1 MNGVQAAD
9 QSLLRRTVV
18 EVASLPDDDL
28 AIVVDVVAFLKQQRS
43 AETAAD
49 IRRAARQRAAALRA
63 QPRDQLAAQLI
74 EVGERIRSQAV
85 ASGTAIDGDWE
96 GD

>member
-1 MNGVQAAD
+1 MNHVQMID

-28 AIVVDVVAFLKQQRS
+28 AILLEVVALLKQHR
-43 AETAAD
+43 ANEMTAD
-49 IRRAARQRAAALRA
+49 IRQAARRRAMDLRGL
-63 QPRDQLAAQLI
+63 PRDQLAAQLR
-74 EVGERIRSQAV
+74 EVGERIRAQAI
-85 ASGTAIDGDWE
+85 ASGTAIDGDWQ

>member
-1 MNGVQAAD
+1 MNQVQISD

-18 EVASLPDDDL
+18 EVANLPDDDL
-28 AIVVDVVAFLKQQRS
+28 AILLDVVALLKQQRTT
-43 AETAAD
+43 EMTTD
-49 IRRAARQRAAALRA
+49 IRQAARQRALVLRSI
-63 QPRDQLAAQLI
+63 PRDRLAEQFR

-85 ASGTAIDGDWE
+85 ASGTAIDGDWQ